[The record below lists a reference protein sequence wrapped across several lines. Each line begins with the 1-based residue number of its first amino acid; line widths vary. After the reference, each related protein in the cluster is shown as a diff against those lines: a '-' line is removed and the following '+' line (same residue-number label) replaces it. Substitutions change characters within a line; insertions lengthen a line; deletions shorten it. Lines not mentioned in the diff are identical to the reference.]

1 MVQNGTQ
8 ADVSPERLADLES
21 SIRRFGARSADGL
34 AAVCAEFEQRRRA
47 LADQEEEARCE
58 VDRCRR
64 ALEDQDDNQQDDG
77 AEAALEEAEARLEGI
92 RRWTGEVNE
101 RFGWFGR
108 EAARFQGL
116 LEDRVPAAACFLQ
129 EKVRHLH
136 DYHAT
141 GLDQPDIAAGP
152 SPPGATVPAPGKAP
166 PTDRRDGPGEVRL
179 ADYSLPRGFKWVPLS
194 EIDLPKEL
202 EGLSS
207 REDFRKVPYEAMRE
221 GCLRLKNEVLP
232 RLQLPMTGS
241 ANDCFRELDSA
252 RGVPYSD
259 GLLRVYEAFFGQHD
273 FVYFVRRTPS
283 GPLDIV
289 NGRHRVKMAVDLGWD
304 AVPAQVKE

>member
-77 AEAALEEAEARLEGI
+77 AEADLEEAEARLEGI
-92 RRWTGEVNE
+92 RRWTGEVDE

-129 EKVRHLH
+129 EKVGHLR
-136 DYHAT
+136 DYHAI
-141 GLDQPDIAAGP
+141 GLDQPDVAAGP
-152 SPPGATVPAPGKAP
+152 SPLGATVPAPGSAP
-166 PTDRRDGPGEVRL
+166 CNDRKDDLVELRL

-252 RGVPYSD
+252 RGVPYSE

-273 FVYFVRRTPS
+273 FVYFVRRTPG